1 MKETIYMNT
10 MTEQERKK
18 RLDLMK
24 VMILS
29 AEKTNLNTREK
40 KAEEMA
46 NYILKIIKNIHN
58 RKDI

>member
-1 MKETIYMNT
+1 MNT

>member
-1 MKETIYMNT
+1 MKETMCMNM
-10 MTEQERKK
+10 MTEPERKK
-18 RLDLMK
+18 RLDVMK

-40 KAEEMA
+40 KAEEMS
-46 NYILKIIKNIHN
+46 NYIIKIIKNIHN